1 MNTQAAG
8 STQNPVTAPDT
19 SPVLLTPDAVLAQLV
34 ALRQQIPDFT
44 QLQIPDAK
52 LLRPAASV
60 RPEFIRSAI
69 DTVRNSDKVQG
80 ALGRTPD
87 DLQAEAL
94 ESDQWSSVE
103 AELRALLKGVSAANL
118 LRRHKVGTSA
128 LQTYTISRQLVRGQN
143 PEVNL
148 IPRIADM
155 RRANRFGRKPKG
167 SQSPGTHPAPHP
179 VAPHSGPEAGTQ
191 GATEPVQQPPSP
203 PQSHS

>member
-1 MNTQAAG
+1 MNTQDVVG
-8 STQNPVTAPDT
+8 TQTPVTTPDPT
-19 SPVLLTPDAVLAQLV
+19 PVLLTPDAVLAQLV

-44 QLQIPDAK
+44 QSQIPDAQ
-52 LLRPAASV
+52 LLRPAANGRREVVRSV
-60 RPEFIRSAI
+60 I
-69 DTVRNSDKVQG
+69 DTVRNSEKVQI
-80 ALGRTPD
+80 AIGRTPD
-87 DLQAEAL
+87 DLQQEAL

-167 SQSPGTHPAPHP
+167 SQSPGTQPAPQP
-179 VAPHSGPEAGTQ
+179 VAPHSRPEAGTQ
-191 GATEPVQQPPSP
+191 GATVAGQQPPSP
-203 PQSHS
+203 SQAHS